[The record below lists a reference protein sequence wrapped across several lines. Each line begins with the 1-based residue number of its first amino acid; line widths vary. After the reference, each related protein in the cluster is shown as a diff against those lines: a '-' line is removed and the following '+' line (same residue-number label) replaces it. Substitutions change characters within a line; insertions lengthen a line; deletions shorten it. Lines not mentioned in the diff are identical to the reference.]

1 MKKFILRFDV
11 INKADFFAIKNGL
24 KVVETRAA
32 SPKYR
37 EVKKDDV
44 LVIICGKQ
52 RLEKRV
58 KRVRIFTS
66 IGAMV
71 KVIPRKKIGPSLKSM
86 AELRQMYY
94 SYPNYREKLKKYGVI
109 AFDI

>member
-1 MKKFILRFDV
+1 MKKFILKFDV
-11 INKADFFAIKNGL
+11 INKADFLAVKDGL

-37 EVKKDDV
+37 EVKKGDV
-44 LVIICGKQ
+44 LVIVCGKQ

-58 KRVRIFTS
+58 KRVRIFSS

-71 KVIPRKKIGPSLKSM
+71 KVIPRNKIGPSLKSM

>member
-1 MKKFILRFDV
+1 MKKFILKFNV
-11 INKADFFAIKNGL
+11 IDKNNFLEIKDGL

-32 SPKYR
+32 SRKYR
-37 EVKKDDV
+37 EIKKGDM
-44 LVIICGKQ
+44 LIIVCGKQ
-52 RLEKRV
+52 HLERRV

-71 KVIPRKKIGPSLKSM
+71 KVIPRHKIMPSVASM
-86 AELRQMYY
+86 AEMRQIYY
-94 SYPNYREKLKKYGVI
+94 DYPNYREKLKKYGVI